1 MEDAPAISDEADPLY
16 RRLGGLEP
24 WAAAPVDREGWTH
37 AVLRWHRL
45 RAEDPDWAD
54 MVGHGALLAA
64 GYQSGALDGLY
75 PGDDDAALA
84 LLRGEAMPADLDEAV
99 QPHVRAN
106 ADALRLARDADVSE
120 ASIRRIHEVA
130 CRPQLTHRV
139 WVGDA
144 LQDHVM
150 AGGDYKH
157 HPNHVLT
164 AAGDWRPTAPVALV
178 RPEMARI
185 VDTAASA
192 AFAALHPAAE
202 AAWLHDALTHV
213 APFADGNGRVAR
225 ALAGGCVLRAASV
238 PLLLFTDEDAGS
250 PAARVDA
257 VQRAVLAVLDLLA
270 DRRPSA
276 ALERWRERAEAGR
289 ALRAELEP
297 AVRRALDRR
306 RRRPDQ
312 GWGADLSA
320 ATVTAGETLTVT
332 VGTVAERLTVDPH
345 PQLAIVAE
353 EARLRHESGV
363 DGLDAWLDRVI
374 STLALRVAA
383 DLD

>member
-1 MEDAPAISDEADPLY
+1 MEDAPAISDQADPLY

-24 WAAAPVDREGWTH
+24 WATAPVDRDGWTG
-37 AVLRWHRL
+37 AVRRLQEL
-45 RAEDPDWAD
+45 RAQDADWGD
-54 MVGHGALLAA
+54 MVDRGALLAA
-64 GYQSGALDGLY
+64 AYQSGALDGLY
-75 PGDDDAALA
+75 PGDVDVALA

-99 QPHVRAN
+99 QPHVLAN
-106 ADALRLARDADVSE
+106 AEALRLGQDADISE

-139 WVGDA
+139 WVGAA

-192 AFAALHPAAE
+192 AFAALHPAAQ
-202 AAWLHDALTHV
+202 AGWLHDALLHV

-257 VQRAVLAVLDLLA
+257 VHQAVLALVDLLA
-270 DRRPSA
+270 ERRPSA

-297 AVRRALDRR
+297 AVRQALDRH
-306 RRRPDQ
+306 RRRPDR

-320 ATVTAGETLTVT
+320 ATVTAGGTLTVT
-332 VGTVAERLTVDPH
+332 VGRVVERLNVDAH
-345 PQLAIVAE
+345 PQLVIVAE
-353 EARLRHESGV
+353 EARLRHDSGR